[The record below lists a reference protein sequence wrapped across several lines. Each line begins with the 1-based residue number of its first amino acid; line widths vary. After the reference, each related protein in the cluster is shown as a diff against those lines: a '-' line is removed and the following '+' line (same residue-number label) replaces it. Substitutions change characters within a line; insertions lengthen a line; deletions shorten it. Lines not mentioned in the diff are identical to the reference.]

1 MTKLKFTAL
10 CAAILCFVAFASTSR
25 AQDRAD
31 KAYNNERE
39 FQHNDRNPGH
49 EGRRHKNK
57 RGQMDINLAAMPTSI
72 NGTYEIDRFV
82 IKEGDKI
89 LLDSD
94 NNFAVAD
101 DKGYLTINMTVGK
114 EITLEMI
121 YNMQMVGPAF
131 QNPELQKY
139 SFQYDKKTFKIPYT
153 QGQPI
158 SAALSSIG
166 MTVYDHEDVYW
177 EMPFEN
183 GKRLFMKIEKESD
196 NIMQL
201 TDKPYYKPY

>member
-1 MTKLKFTAL
+1 MTKFKFTAL
-10 CAAILCFVAFASTSR
+10 CAATLCLVAFSSTSR
-25 AQDRAD
+25 AED
-31 KAYNNERE
+31 KMDKSYNNESG
-39 FQHNDRNPGH
+39 FHQNDRNLGH
-49 EGRRHKNK
+49 SGRKHKNK

-89 LLDSD
+89 ILDSD
-94 NNFAVAD
+94 NDFAVAD

-131 QNPELQKY
+131 QNPELAKY
-139 SFQYDKKTFKIPYT
+139 NFLYDKQTFKMPYT
-153 QGQPI
+153 QGQSI
-158 SAALSSIG
+158 SAALSTIG

-177 EMPFEN
+177 EMPFEK

-201 TDKPYYKPY
+201 TNKPYYKTN

>member
-1 MTKLKFTAL
+1 MTKLKLIWLFTA
-10 CAAILCFVAFASTSR
+10 ILYLTALSNTAN
-25 AQDRAD
+25 AD
-31 KAYNNERE
+31 SHK
-39 FQHNDRNPGH
+39 DRNYGNKKGSQSV
-49 EGRRHKNK
+49 EGNFEQDGRKHKNK
-57 RGQMDINLAAMPTSI
+57 RGQMDINLAAMPSSI

-89 LLDSD
+89 ILDSD
-94 NNFAVAD
+94 NDFAVAD
-101 DKGYLTINMTVGK
+101 DKGYLTINMTIGK
-114 EITLEMI
+114 EISLEMI

-139 SFQYDKKTFKIPYT
+139 GFLYDKKTFKIPYT

-158 SAALSSIG
+158 STALSTIG

-177 EMPFEN
+177 EIPFDN

-201 TDKPYYKPY
+201 TDQPYYKSY